1 VRVAALYDIHGM
13 VDALEAV
20 LAEVEREDLDAIVV
34 GGDVVGGPQPAET
47 LERLRRFE
55 LPQHW
60 IRGNGDRALARG
72 GDGATG
78 ASDDV
83 LDYTAEQLS
92 PEDAAELA
100 ALPTSISLEV
110 DGLGRVLFCH
120 ATPRS
125 DIELITPATPDEY
138 LGRAAGGVAER
149 VVVCG
154 HTHMQL
160 DRTVGGVR
168 WINAGSV
175 GMPFE
180 GHVAAFW
187 AVLGPD
193 VEFRRTPID
202 VDRAA
207 SAILATRWPHAP
219 AFVGENLRRA
229 VTREEA
235 TEHFERIA
243 QSRGER

>member
-1 VRVAALYDIHGM
+1 MRVAALYDIHGM

-20 LAEVEREDLDAIVV
+20 LRELERERVDAIVV
-34 GGDVVGGPQPAET
+34 GGDVVGGPQPAEA
-47 LERLRRFE
+47 LERLRAVD

-60 IRGNGDRALARG
+60 IRGNGDRALAPG

-78 ASDDV
+78 ATDDV
-83 LDYTAEQLS
+83 LEYTAEHLS

-100 ALPTSISLEV
+100 ALPESISLEV

-120 ATPRS
+120 ATPQS
-125 DIELITPATPDEY
+125 DLELITPATPDEY
-138 LGRAAGGVAER
+138 LRRAVRGVRER
-149 VVVCG
+149 VIVCG

-180 GHVAAFW
+180 GDVAAFW

-193 VEFRRTPID
+193 ARFRRTPID

-207 SAILATRWPHAP
+207 SAILATRWPQAP
-219 AFVGENLRRA
+219 AFVDENLRQA

-235 TEHFERIA
+235 TAMFERIA
-243 QSRGER
+243 HERGER